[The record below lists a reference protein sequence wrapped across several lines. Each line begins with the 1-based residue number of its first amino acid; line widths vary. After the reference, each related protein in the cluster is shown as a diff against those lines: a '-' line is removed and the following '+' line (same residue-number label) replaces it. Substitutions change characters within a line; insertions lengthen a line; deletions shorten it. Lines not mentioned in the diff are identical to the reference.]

1 MRGSR
6 RIDGYRGPLDGRAQA
21 TRLGHALS
29 RGRCRRCADRC
40 ACSAHACN
48 RPALLCGAL
57 RSPIPDASRIGHS
70 AQAIGTP
77 DDTAAEVA
85 ARGRRVVRCAV
96 CIHPRPFSAAGTWR
110 GGRRAQMGRSAR
122 GAQRWGMYATRP
134 YARTHLTYPRS
145 TTIDD
150 GIRLRRAS
158 ASLSP
163 GHDASRVAEDRG
175 RDLRAPP
182 SAPPS
187 AVVPVAAPYRICPVR
202 VYISGRVPWPA
213 SV

>member
-77 DDTAAEVA
+77 DDTAAA
-85 ARGRRVVRCAV
+85 SSGKGSKGCAV
-96 CIHPRPFSAAGTWR
+96 
-110 GGRRAQMGRSAR
+110 RRLHTPKTLFRRRNVEGRSQSSDGAVCAR
-122 GAQRWGMYATRP
+122 SSEVGHVRYTALRADASHVPTIYHDRRW
-134 YARTHLTYPRS
+134 HSSS
-145 TTIDD
+145 T
-150 GIRLRRAS
+150 GIR
-158 ASLSP
+158 
-163 GHDASRVAEDRG
+163 
-175 RDLRAPP
+175 
-182 SAPPS
+182 
-187 AVVPVAAPYRICPVR
+187 VPVARARCVARSRGSWTGPPSSALRSSQCR
-202 VYISGRVPWPA
+202 GTCRR